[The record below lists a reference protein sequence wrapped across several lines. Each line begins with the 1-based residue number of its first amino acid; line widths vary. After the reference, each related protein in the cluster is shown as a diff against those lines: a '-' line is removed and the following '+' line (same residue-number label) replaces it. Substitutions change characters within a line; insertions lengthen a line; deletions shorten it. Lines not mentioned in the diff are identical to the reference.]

1 MFLWYF
7 KLKILKI
14 ELIIFPLQSVPPPG
28 FYKWQHH
35 VFPFIQVE
43 NSDIL
48 QLIKHFVGVSLLC
61 QALIQMHMGGQTIC
75 NSSLSP
81 AAHFQLVSWVPYY
94 ILPFPFL
101 LPLLD
106 SLLSPTILKHLLI
119 HLPFFCSLCA
129 ALLSLPTVQFSD
141 KFSLVPSCLLSRH
154 NSTQHSRYFVTW
166 PIIPMLFLKIMW
178 ISIMPLIILWHY
190 YVCVCYLCYKT
201 SSQGMPFPNTLL
213 PFLPFWSQQWK
224 YILFFLWN
232 PLYLERSSWHTTVC
246 LMLQLF
252 AFFLVCSSPPP
263 PQHPIY
269 TTPCLKCFRFLK

>member
-1 MFLWYF
+1 MWVYYARLWYRCTWGDRPSSIHP
-7 KLKILKI
+7 ILQPPI
-14 ELIIFPLQSVPPPG
+14 SNWFHGSLIISCPFHFYYHSWTHYFHLQ
-28 FYKWQHH
+28 F
-35 VFPFIQVE
+35 
-43 NSDIL
+43 
-48 QLIKHFVGVSLLC
+48 C
-61 QALIQMHMGGQTIC
+61 
-75 NSSLSP
+75 
-81 AAHFQLVSWVPYY
+81 
-94 ILPFPFL
+94 
-101 LPLLD
+101 
-106 SLLSPTILKHLLI
+106 KHLLI
-119 HLPFFCSLCA
+119 HLPFFCSLRA
-129 ALLSLPTVQFSD
+129 ALLSLPTVQVSD

-166 PIIPMLFLKIMW
+166 PIFPMLFLKIMW
-178 ISIMPLIILWHY
+178 ISIMPLIILCHY

-213 PFLPFWSQQWK
+213 PFLPFWSQQLK

-232 PLYLERSSWHTTVC
+232 RLYLECSSWHTTVC